1 MLAHFWWGSGDK
13 KGLHWYSWNR
23 ICIPKREGGLGF
35 KDLAVFNQALLAKQ
49 VWRIMQNPN
58 CLMARVLQA
67 RYFPEGNILD
77 AKLKKKASYA
87 WKSILHGKDLII
99 KGMRYIIGDGSY
111 TDMWKD
117 SWLPLHPPRPP
128 RSREEVCDNTK
139 VQSYMK
145 EGSQEWNL
153 EKLRAEVVDEDYN
166 TIVALKIS
174 SKAHQDLYG
183 WHYNE
188 DGIYTVKSGYWLATH
203 LPNQNFI
210 PPTYGNVDLKQ
221 KVWKTKTPSK
231 VQHFL

>member
-1 MLAHFWWGSGDK
+1 
-13 KGLHWYSWNR
+13 
-23 ICIPKREGGLGF
+23 
-35 KDLAVFNQALLAKQ
+35 
-49 VWRIMQNPN
+49 
-58 CLMARVLQA
+58 MARTLLLK
-67 RYFPEGNILD
+67 GCDILLEMD
-77 AKLKKKASYA
+77 R
-87 WKSILHGKDLII
+87 IQICGRTHGY
-99 KGMRYIIGDGSY
+99 RC
-111 TDMWKD
+111 T
-117 SWLPLHPPRPP
+117 PPRPP

-174 SKAHQDLYG
+174 SKVHQDLYG

-231 VQHFL
+231 VQHFLWKLLSRSLATGNNLRRRHITNDTICKRCYMEEETEEHIFFTCPYAKQIWRASGVANPVFDDPNELLDSKVKVCMEFASSSRLVHF